1 MVVTTQDLYALLE
14 DTHDGDSM
22 DCRRGGLCF
31 PRGLGSLDRIESGDP
46 SGASDPPNVQT
57 ARPSF
62 YAVFMK
68 CQPLNFKGTEG
79 VVDLTRWIKKME
91 LVFNISGC
99 AIENQGEIKKLE
111 IELWNLKVKGNDV
124 PTYTERFQELT
135 LIYLPRP
142 KTLDETIKLANDFMD
157 QKLRTYAERQIDNKR
172 KADNSS
178 KKQKCPPNN
187 NPSRGR
193 KSPRSCIWGQVK
205 ESVWGIVCP
214 SSTKWPLSPTM
225 GPCTQ
230 NAQVQT
236 RYGNL
241 PAPSEISGNANV
253 ANTQEGQW
261 GENPREFGNAE
272 KRGNAS
278 GNPDSNFITGTFLL
292 NNRYASILFVT
303 GADRS
308 FISSVFSSL
317 IDIAQTPLENSYDVE
332 LADGKIDML
341 GLPSAR
347 PVEFHIDLILG
358 ARPVARAPYR
368 LALSEMKELSEQLQ
382 ELSDKGFKHLV
393 PHLGIPDLGTAKRR
407 MGPFRITL
415 TTELNKF
422 DIEESLSAPRID
434 DLFDQL

>member
-1 MVVTTQDLYALLE
+1 MTDKY
-14 DTHDGDSM
+14 
-22 DCRRGGLCF
+22 C
-31 PRGLGSLDRIESGDP
+31 P
-46 SGASDPPNVQT
+46 
-57 ARPSF
+57 
-62 YAVFMK
+62 
-68 CQPLNFKGTEG
+68 
-79 VVDLTRWIKKME
+79 
-91 LVFNISGC
+91 
-99 AIENQGEIKKLE
+99 QGEIKKLE

-124 PTYTERFQELT
+124 PTYTEHFQELT

-308 FISSVFSSL
+308 FISSAFSSL
-317 IDIAQTPLENSYDVE
+317 IDIAQTPLEHNLMPVE
-332 LADGKIDML
+332 LGSFDVIIGMDWLRRCHAVIVCDEKLVRVPYGNETLTFCGNENFPEVFLKDML

>member
-1 MVVTTQDLYALLE
+1 M
-14 DTHDGDSM
+14 
-22 DCRRGGLCF
+22 
-31 PRGLGSLDRIESGDP
+31 ES
-46 SGASDPPNVQT
+46 
-57 ARPSF
+57 
-62 YAVFMK
+62 
-68 CQPLNFKGTEG
+68 
-79 VVDLTRWIKKME
+79 I
-91 LVFNISGC
+91 FNISGC
-99 AIENQGEIKKLE
+99 AIENQVKFATCTLLGASLTWWNSQIRSLGPDAYSMTWEVLKKKMTNKYCPQGEIKKLE

-124 PTYTERFQELT
+124 PTYTEH
-135 LIYLPRP
+135 LPRP

-261 GENPREFGNAE
+261 GENPRECVFELNAHGWVYAVGNAE

-278 GNPDSNFITGTFLL
+278 GNPDSNFITGS
-292 NNRYASILFVT
+292 RVHGERMSDLFGT
-303 GADRS
+303 
-308 FISSVFSSL
+308 
-317 IDIAQTPLENSYDVE
+317 DIRQER
-332 LADGKIDML
+332 GGQDML